1 VVLDQPDIN
10 GRKAIL
16 EVHAKG
22 KTLEP
27 DVNLEIIAKL
37 TPGFSGADLSNL
49 VNEAAILA
57 ARRDKNA
64 IGLTELEESIDRVIA
79 GPERKSRLISQREK
93 EITAYHES
101 GHALAAKM
109 LPHADPVH
117 KISIVARGVMGGYTR
132 LLPTEDRQY
141 WTRSQLNDVLATT
154 LGGRAAEALVFG
166 EMTTGAASDLE
177 QATKLARRMV
187 TTYGM
192 SDKLGPRTFGRKEEL
207 VFLGK
212 ELHEERDY
220 GDKIA
225 DEIDDEVHNIISQ
238 AYDTAMNILT
248 ENKGKLHQVAKELV
262 AKETLEG
269 EELKALFEAPLPPE
283 TATD

>member
-1 VVLDQPDIN
+1 VVLDQPDIK

-22 KTLEP
+22 KPFEP
-27 DVNLEIIAKL
+27 DVDLETVAKL
-37 TPGFSGADLSNL
+37 TPGFSGADLANL

-57 ARRDKNA
+57 ARRDKKV

-79 GPERKSRLISQREK
+79 GPERKSRLMSQREK
-93 EITAYHES
+93 ENTAYHEA
-101 GHALAAKM
+101 GHALAARN

-117 KISIVARGVMGGYTR
+117 KISIVARGIMGGYTR
-132 LLPTEDRQY
+132 FLPTEDRY
-141 WTRSQLNDVLATT
+141 NSTRSQFQAMLAVA
-154 LGGRAAEALVFG
+154 LAGHAAEALIFG
-166 EMTTGAASDLE
+166 EMSTGAASDLE
-177 QATKLARRMV
+177 GATKLARRMV

-192 SDKLGPRTFGRKEEL
+192 SKKLGPRTFGRREEL

-220 GDKIA
+220 GDKVA
-225 DEIDDEVHNIISQ
+225 DEIDNEVHSIISQ
-238 AYDTAMNILT
+238 AYETAKGILT
-248 ENKGKLHQVAKELV
+248 QNKAKLDQIARELI

-269 EELKALFEAPLPPE
+269 EELKALFEAPLPAE
-283 TATD
+283 KATE